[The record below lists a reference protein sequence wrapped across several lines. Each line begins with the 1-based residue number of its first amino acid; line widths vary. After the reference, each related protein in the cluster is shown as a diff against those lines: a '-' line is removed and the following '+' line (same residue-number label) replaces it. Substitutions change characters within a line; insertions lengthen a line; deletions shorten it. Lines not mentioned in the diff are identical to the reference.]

1 MTDSKVVNHFAY
13 AALGEALC
21 TRASVARVARL
32 IEGLPLDPEHNPIHQ
47 ALANLVVSPLTPA
60 QRRAMRAKFGF

>member
-1 MTDSKVVNHFAY
+1 MTDTRVINHFAVS
-13 AALGEALC
+13 ALGEALC
-21 TRASVARVARL
+21 TRMSCARIAQLV
-32 IEGLPLDPEHNPIHQ
+32 EGLPLDPEHNPIHQ